1 MNRISAHTKKL
12 FRRFL
17 LLGSVLAFLA
27 PSGVRGDK
35 WTNTAGNAVEAT
47 LVSLDHGVVVFQRPD
62 GSQFDV
68 ALASL
73 SAGSRQRVLNATGE
87 IEVPERLRSD
97 FGLYVRTLKRLNELH
112 RAGKMGDEERM
123 KQSAVIQAQFEKTC
137 GELNIPEARR
147 KELLQLAQRL

>member
-1 MNRISAHTKKL
+1 VL
-12 FRRFL
+12 
-17 LLGSVLAFLA
+17 LAFWI
-27 PSGVRGDK
+27 PSAARGEQ
-35 WTNTAGNAVEAT
+35 WTNAAGNAQEAK
-47 LVSLDHGVVVFQRPD
+47 LVSLERGVVVFQRPD
-62 GSQFDV
+62 GSRVDI

-73 SAGSRQRVLNATGE
+73 SAASRQRVLDEAGE

-112 RAGKMGDEERM
+112 REGKIGEAERM

-147 KELLQLAQRL
+147 KQLIQLAQNR